1 MSKFKNYGLWLALA
15 ALGGLILNDAGL
27 VGPEKYNE
35 YVDMILAV
43 LVAAGIISN
52 PSSGK
57 GFKDGEL

>member
-1 MSKFKNYGLWLALA
+1 MSRFKNYGLWLALA

-27 VGPEKYNE
+27 VGPEKYQE
-35 YVDMILAV
+35 YVDMVLAV

-57 GFKDGEL
+57 GFGDE